1 MLDKTKYNGNCF
13 SIMNTNKFKKFDK
26 NRTVSYETKI
36 QRTLRNMKS
45 RLTLQEYIKVYP
57 TGSNAGKVCNTA
69 KIRKLPE
76 SRTVDQLSLRP
87 IVSNIG
93 TASYYL
99 AKHIGKMLVSLSK
112 SDYSVQKSKDFVN
125 LIKPRKIPNNHQLI
139 SFDVISLFTNV
150 PIDTTID
157 IIYSTYLPIEKNWQ
171 KNYKKWNE
179 RAHTAMH

>member
-1 MLDKTKYNGNCF
+1 
-13 SIMNTNKFKKFDK
+13 
-26 NRTVSYETKI
+26 
-36 QRTLRNMKS
+36 MKS

-139 SFDVISLFTNV
+139 SFGVVSLFTNV
-150 PIDTTID
+150 DMDATID
-157 IIYSTYLPIEKNWQ
+157 IIYSMYLPIERN
-171 KNYKKWNE
+171 
-179 RAHTAMH
+179 